1 MAEANQAAS
10 FLKNANFDWI
20 VPAAAVSVVFVMLVP
35 MPSFLLDLLLA
46 MSITA
51 SVIVLLSA
59 VYILRPVQFSVFPSL
74 LLLLTL
80 FRLALNLASS
90 RRILLHGNEG
100 TAAAGNVIAAFGQFV
115 VGGNYVVGFVLFIA
129 LIAIQFLVVSHGA
142 VRTAEVTARFTLDAM
157 PGKQMAIDADLNA
170 GLIDEHQARARR
182 ESVARE
188 AEFYGAMDGAARF
201 SQRDSLAT
209 ILLTAINIV
218 AGFLIGVFQL
228 DIPFRDALKTYTVLT
243 VGDGLVTMI
252 PSLLVSIAGGL
263 VVTRASSNRS
273 LGGDLGQQLFAQ
285 PRVLWI
291 AGAAMF
297 AMGLIPGM
305 PKFSF
310 FLMVAVLWIDGVA
323 PAKTACRRRSSKH
336 PPSPPPE
343 PTSPEPSSPTRS
355 TPCSRSTISR
365 SKSATP
371 WSPWSMPIRA
381 ASCCPASAPCANI
394 WPASLASSFPAS
406 TSRTTC
412 ASSRASTSSRCA
424 ASRSPAG
431 RCRKTRILAISSD
444 PEPPRLPGIETR
456 EPAFGVPARWI
467 APELR
472 EQAIAAGYSVV
483 DQTSVLATHIS
494 ELIRQYA
501 HELLTRAETKRLL
514 ERLNDSHPKLLD
526 ELVPKLMTL
535 GEVQRVL
542 QQLLREQVSIRDLG
556 TILETL
562 VEAAAI
568 NKNLVALVEA
578 CRQALGRSLIK
589 PLLDE
594 QGALTVV
601 TLDPRIEE
609 ELNQAFTP
617 QMPASGSLALQPTFV
632 RRLLEALAQT
642 GRRKRRRGHSR
653 HSLLGQ
659 HALSSAPFAGAVSS
673 QNRRHLAR
681 RNSRAH
687 SGAFHRKPQRMTMT
701 NHSTEVR
708 HEESANQLRASH
720 PRRGSAQ
727 PHPHGTDAAGALHR
741 APHP

>member
-1 MAEANQAAS
+1 MADATKPAS

-35 MPSFLLDLLLA
+35 LPSFLLDLLLA

-80 FRLALNLASS
+80 YRLALNLASS

-170 GLIDEHQARARR
+170 GLIDEQQARARR

-273 LGGDLGQQLFAQ
+273 LGGDLGEQLFAQ
-285 PRVLWI
+285 PRMLWV
-291 AGAAMF
+291 AGGAMF
-297 AMGLIPGM
+297 AMGMIPGM

-310 FLMVAVLWIDGVA
+310 LLMVSVLWIMAWRLQRMPAAAEIKPAAKSGANKPGTLQSDSLDALLALDDLSLEVGYALVALVDANQGGKLLPRVRALRKHLAGQLGFIIPSVHITDNLRLKPREYVISLRGVEVA
-323 PAKTACRRRSSKH
+323 RWDM
-336 PPSPPPE
+336 PE
-343 PTSPEPSSPTRS
+343 
-355 TPCSRSTISR
+355 
-365 SKSATP
+365 
-371 WSPWSMPIRA
+371 
-381 ASCCPASAPCANI
+381 
-394 WPASLASSFPAS
+394 
-406 TSRTTC
+406 
-412 ASSRASTSSRCA
+412 
-424 ASRSPAG
+424 G
-431 RCRKTRILAISSD
+431 RLLAISSD
-444 PEPPRLPGIETR
+444 PEPPRLPGIATK
-456 EPAFGVPARWI
+456 EPAFGVAARWI
-467 APELR
+467 AAELR

-562 VEAAAI
+562 VESASI
-568 NKNLVALVEA
+568 NKNLISLVES

-594 QGALTVV
+594 QGALKVV

-609 ELNQAFTP
+609 ELNQAFSP
-617 QMPASGSLALQPTFV
+617 QMPASGALALQPTFI
-632 RRLLEALAQT
+632 RRLLEALRKLVGENVDVAT
-642 GRRKRRRGHSR
+642 PVILCSVNTRFHLRRLLEPFLPKIVVISHGEIPALTPVHSIG
-653 HSLLGQ
+653 SLN
-659 HALSSAPFAGAVSS
+659 P
-673 QNRRHLAR
+673 
-681 RNSRAH
+681 
-687 SGAFHRKPQRMTMT
+687 
-701 NHSTEVR
+701 
-708 HEESANQLRASH
+708 
-720 PRRGSAQ
+720 
-727 PHPHGTDAAGALHR
+727 
-741 APHP
+741 